1 MNTKPLLHSKTV
13 WFNTS
18 FAFIAILT
26 AGLNLAGYADFKP
39 DAEVIEGVALFIALG
54 NIGLRRITNTAVR

>member
-1 MNTKPLLHSKTV
+1 MDTKPIYTSKTV
-13 WFNTS
+13 WFNAS